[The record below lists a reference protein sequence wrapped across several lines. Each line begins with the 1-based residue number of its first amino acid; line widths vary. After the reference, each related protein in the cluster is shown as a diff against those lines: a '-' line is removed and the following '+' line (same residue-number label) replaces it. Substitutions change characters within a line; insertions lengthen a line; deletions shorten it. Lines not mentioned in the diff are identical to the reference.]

1 MTTWVAHCIDALLPT
16 QASVR
21 DYISNNLGP
30 YLNQPYSTNA
40 VPSALVQLTS
50 SGKINIDQIPALRP
64 FNITSVTSQAERLAI
79 EDANAGDIAIET
91 SATTFSVA
99 AGSVN
104 TGTDSITITGHGT
117 NTGDQLTY
125 ASGSSDIGGL
135 ADGNVY
141 YVIKVDNDTIKLA
154 TTESNANGGSAI
166 PLSSQGAGTH
176 SFTTQGTAISYI
188 LENDLESQF

>member
-1 MTTWVAHCIDALLPT
+1 M
-16 QASVR
+16 
-21 DYISNNLGP
+21 
-30 YLNQPYSTNA
+30 
-40 VPSALVQLTS
+40 TS

-91 SATTFSVA
+91 SATAFSVA

-125 ASGSSDIGGL
+125 TSGSSDIGGL

-166 PLSSQGAGTH
+166 PLSTQGAGTH
-176 SFTTQGTAISYI
+176 TFTTQGTAISYI
-188 LENDLESQF
+188 LENDLESQFLAFCT